1 MIKPEYRHEYK
12 HTINLQDYYTI
23 RQRLRAVAKPDPNA
37 GEEGRYHVRSLYF
50 DNEDDKALREKIDCL
65 PNREKFRIRIYNRDS
80 SLIKLEK
87 KSKVR
92 GLCNKRATPL
102 SPEQTA
108 QILAGETDWMRDS
121 QDPLLLEL
129 YVKMREQ
136 RLRPRTIVDYTREA
150 YSFPCGN
157 VRITFDSEI
166 RTGLYAKDLFAGALP
181 SVSVCPPGVMLLEVK
196 YDDYLPELMRALIQ
210 TNTRRTESF
219 SKYAECRIYG

>member
-1 MIKPEYRHEYK
+1 MIQPAYRHEYK
-12 HTINLQDYYTI
+12 HTINLQDYHTV
-23 RQRLRAVAKPDPNA
+23 RQRLKAAAKPDPNA
-37 GEEGRYHVRSLYF
+37 GAKGCYHVRSLYF
-50 DNEDDKALREKIDCL
+50 DNEDDKALREKIDGL

-87 KSKVR
+87 KSKMR
-92 GLCNKRATPL
+92 ERCNKRATTL
-102 SPEQTA
+102 SLAQTK

-150 YSFPCGN
+150 YSFPLGN

-166 RTGLYAKDLFAGALP
+166 RTGLYAKDLFAGELP
-181 SVSVCPPGVMLLEVK
+181 LVSVCPPGIMLLEVK